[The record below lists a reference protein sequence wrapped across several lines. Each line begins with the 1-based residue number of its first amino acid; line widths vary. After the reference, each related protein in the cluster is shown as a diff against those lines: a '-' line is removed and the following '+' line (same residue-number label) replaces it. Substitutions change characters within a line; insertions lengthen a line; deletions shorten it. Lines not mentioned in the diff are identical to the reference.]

1 MVETTRQSTTTDRI
15 LRKAREMFLEAGFV
29 HVTMDDVAYQLG
41 MSKRTLYEHVR
52 SKRELLREAM
62 LQQVRIITTGVTAIA
77 ENPDLNPTDKLRQLV
92 LFASE
97 TVPRPSRQFL
107 LDMQRSAPE
116 LWGEIDRHRSEAV
129 QRSFRRIFEEGQSRG
144 LFRGDLDVELFLLLL
159 SVLVQKV
166 VNPEVLADVPFT
178 AAQAF
183 SGIVDVLTTG
193 ILTDEGRRCL
203 QGN

>member
-1 MVETTRQSTTTDRI
+1 M
-15 LRKAREMFLEAGFV
+15 
-29 HVTMDDVAYQLG
+29 
-41 MSKRTLYEHVR
+41 
-52 SKRELLREAM
+52 
-62 LQQVRIITTGVTAIA
+62 
-77 ENPDLNPTDKLRQLV
+77 
-92 LFASE
+92 
-97 TVPRPSRQFL
+97 
-107 LDMQRSAPE
+107 
-116 LWGEIDRHRSEAV
+116 
-129 QRSFRRIFEEGQSRG
+129 
-144 LFRGDLDVELFLLLL
+144 